1 MITNHK
7 KKLVVAAI
15 VGLLALTGYLM
26 PETRDVCLRTITGL
40 LSGLLM

>member
-7 KKLVVAAI
+7 KKLVVAVI

-40 LSGLLM
+40 LSGFWM